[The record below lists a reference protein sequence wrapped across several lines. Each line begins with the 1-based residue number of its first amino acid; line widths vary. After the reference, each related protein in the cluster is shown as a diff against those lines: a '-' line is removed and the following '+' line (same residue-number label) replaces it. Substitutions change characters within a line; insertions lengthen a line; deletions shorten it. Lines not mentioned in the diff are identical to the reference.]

1 MMPLTKYIVLATLLL
16 AALLIGEA
24 MSFGSVFAA
33 EKTPLPTAHTSR
45 NIEGW
50 IVRVDDRLLKGE
62 HAAVGAR
69 ALKLLESRL
78 VAIAVV
84 VPEKALVKL
93 RTIPIQLDLNYG
105 DLIPMQYHPD
115 AGWLKEH
122 GYSEELA
129 KCVHIP
135 DVHDLLEPDGI
146 HGQPWVVLHELA
158 HGFHDQFLGFDEP
171 RVTAAWKRFRDGGK
185 YTSVLTV
192 TGKMHKHYGLTDEK
206 EFFAEMTECYFG
218 SNDFYPFVAGELKQ
232 AEPEIFALFADIW
245 GPLPGFASRPAGS
258 AKTDTTA
265 KPQAAANENSTRNP
279 ALEEAIKKLKIPGM
293 AINLEQR
300 CLDIESRVCLEK
312 GLLELVAC
320 TKGSKEHESI
330 VAIEAKAIH
339 VHTALLLLGAE
350 AGNPAMRRAPQGGD
364 GVVQDAPPRGSAV
377 DVSLVFPDKTG
388 KLVEHPIS
396 EFIERVAAE
405 EVVLGGVAA
414 DKRAD
419 RKFPT
424 RTFLFAGS
432 LLVEDGPG
440 PRKYLSDVNG
450 NVISIATF
458 GDEMLCLPGV
468 HTGEMNAL
476 EWQVKGTGLPARGT
490 KVTLRLRPQPK
501 PAAGR

>member
-1 MMPLTKYIVLATLLL
+1 MKQVYHLVGTLTLVLASVLSCGL
-16 AALLIGEA
+16 A
-24 MSFGSVFAA
+24 FGQL
-33 EKTPLPTAHTSR
+33 LPTAHTTR

-50 IVRVDDRLLKGE
+50 NVRIDDRLIKGE
-62 HAAVGAR
+62 HEKVGAL

-78 VAIAVV
+78 VAITVV
-84 VPEKALVKL
+84 VPEKPLAKL
-93 RTIPIQLDLNYG
+93 RNITIQLDLNHG
-105 DLIPMQYHPD
+105 DLVSMQYHPD

-135 DVHDLLEPDGI
+135 SVADFLEPQGI
-146 HGQPWVVLHELA
+146 HSQPWVVLHELA
-158 HGFHDQFLGFDEP
+158 HAFHDQVLGFEDH
-171 RVTAAWKRFRDGGK
+171 RVIAAWKKFCDIGK
-185 YTSVLTV
+185 YKSVLTV
-192 TGKMHKHYGLTDEK
+192 SGAMHEHYGLTDEK

-232 AEPEIFALFADIW
+232 DEPEIFELLSEVW
-245 GPLPGFASRPAGS
+245 GPLPGFTARPAGS
-258 AKTDTTA
+258 AKTDTKA
-265 KPQAAANENSTRNP
+265 KPQAAATENSTRNP

-330 VAIEAKAIH
+330 VAIEAKAVH

-350 AGNPAMRRAPQGGD
+350 AGNPAMRRAPQED
-364 GVVQDAPPRGSAV
+364 GAVQDVPPRGSAV
-377 DVSLVFPDKTG
+377 DVLLVFPDKSG

-396 EFIERVAAE
+396 EFIERAAAE
-405 EVVLGGVAA
+405 EDVLSNPAA

-424 RTFLFAGS
+424 HTFLFAGS

-476 EWQVKGTGLPARGT
+476 EWQVKASALPAPGT

-501 PAAGR
+501 PAARR